1 MPATLTISFSLQ
13 SPAPANGYKVLYRPA
28 GSSGAYAELNVST
41 SPVVLPNLTANA
53 YEGTVE
59 AVCASGSSS
68 TPQAFSAVIPM
79 VCSSV
84 RTETYSGTSAYTFPQ
99 IPLTLT
105 NAANGTPITIA
116 YDVYTRPNKFTVR
129 NITDSTIVSSTSW
142 IGVASYS
149 GPWGGSLS
157 TALLGNMTSFNYDNT
172 KQYVL
177 EIECGPANLASFEVD
192 QVQVTVNCGTTLTT
206 TTTTST
212 TTTTTTA
219 GPTIQYYALKRCA
232 DNVTLY
238 YTTTPLS
245 TSGQLVTSTSTGIY
259 YTYSPGDNINA
270 STPPANFIGTVTI
283 SSGSCPYTLLNGT
296 VNCAVDPGSF
306 VTTIAGGT
314 TPYSHVALGTSQ
326 PDAASAAAGTSGTR
340 YAFLSVGTP
349 WANLSSNS
357 GTWKNIANGTYYVA
371 VRDNTGTV
379 FVQNTPVVI
388 SC

>member
-1 MPATLTISFSLQ
+1 MPATLTVNFTPQ
-13 SPAPANGYKVLYRPA
+13 TPAPANGYKVSYRPA
-28 GSSGAYAELNVST
+28 GSAAAYTELTVSS

-53 YEGTVE
+53 YEGTIE

-68 TPQAFSAVIPM
+68 TPQPFSAVIPM
-79 VCSSV
+79 VCGST
-84 RTETYSGTSAYTFPQ
+84 RTETYSGTLAYTFPQ

-116 YDVYTRPNKFTVR
+116 YNVLSRPNKFTVK
-129 NITDSTIVSSTSW
+129 NITDNTVVSNTSW

-157 TALLGNMTSFNYDNT
+157 TTTTGNMTSFNYDNT

-177 EIECGPANLASFEVD
+177 EIECGPANLASFEAD
-192 QVQVTVNCGTTLTT
+192 QVSVTVNCGTTSTT

-219 GPTIQYYALKRCA
+219 APTTQYYALKRCA

-245 TSGQLVTSTSTGIY
+245 VSGQLVYDSSTVY
-259 YTYSPGDNINA
+259 YTYFPGSNIVSSSA
-270 STPPANFIGTVTI
+270 PANFIGTVTI
-283 SSGSCPYTLLNGT
+283 SGGSCPYTLLNGT
-296 VNCAVDPGSF
+296 VNCATDPGSF

-314 TPYSHVALGTSQ
+314 PPYSFIAYGTSQ
-326 PDAASAAAGTSGTR
+326 SNAASAVTGASGTR
-340 YAFLSVGTP
+340 YAFSSVGTT
-349 WANLSSNS
+349 WANLSSTS
-357 GTWKNIANGTYYVA
+357 GTWKNIPNGTYFVA
-371 VRDNTGTV
+371 VRDNAGNV
-379 FVQNTPVVI
+379 FVQTTPVSV